1 MLKDKAVA
9 SLGQQTLL
17 MPAWITA
24 ALAANDRLKLYLSL
38 TQAAAQHARKPEDSI
53 GNWSQELA
61 RAGLRDAGWTQDL
74 VRHAYNDE
82 GMLVLSH
89 MPQLLQALGEDL
101 QIMARPVVDGGMV
114 KDASGFEQ
122 RRNHWLELLQSMHDH
137 EGLTQEALTALTHGE
152 RKAGDSF
159 HLLVMDLHKQINA
172 LASSVATE
180 NLDGAHVWNIQK
192 DDRALVRAF
201 MRGLHRTAPLKFN
214 HPGLDTAVTRDGK
227 RLLIQNDIGTND
239 AHVLVI
245 EVEEQTI
252 RLTYSDLHPP
262 RFKFFQSL
270 LENAGFVWKVSE
282 PVISRDLNEGKPYTV
297 GIATLQAA
305 DQTALEQGLEDI
317 ASRIVFV
324 IDWNRARKRLQMFVS
339 KAQAISILE
348 HTSEHRWGHMGW
360 LLAGGESLV
369 YDTMEAVG
377 SDTFR
382 IGERLD
388 AVLGETGA
396 RAFLIELL
404 HNCSELLQQQQPLT
418 LVQDK
423 ARLLLGRVL
432 QQRHVEFDLLAEH
445 AAFCHALAQT
455 LCDVLT
461 QGCNGHCDQVVQR
474 AKNWEHR
481 ADHLLATARQRAERQ
496 PHWRAVV
503 DLLVQADNVADA
515 LEESAFIYT
524 LTLVE
529 PINGLP
535 PSVMEVLGKLADTT
549 LVAIQDLVKAIEIA
563 RLLDAGI
570 DTTDS
575 DAFLQILWRMLRAE
589 RLCDDLLRTARQ
601 HIVQTLHAQPAAMLL
616 ATELATT
623 IEGAS
628 DALVA
633 TGYALRQM
641 AFLKTGVPA

>member
-180 NLDGAHVWNIQK
+180 NLDDAHVWNIQK

-432 QQRHVEFDLLAEH
+432 PQRHVEFDLLAEH

>member
-180 NLDGAHVWNIQK
+180 NLDDAHVWNIQK
-192 DDRALVRAF
+192 DDRALVCAF

-245 EVEEQTI
+245 TVEGRSI
-252 RLTYSDLHPP
+252 RLTYSELHVI
-262 RFKFFQSL
+262 RFKFFQRL
-270 LENAGFVWKVSE
+270 LEQAGFSWEVAESVMT
-282 PVISRDLNEGKPYTV
+282 PGMNENKPYTV
-297 GIATLQAA
+297 GQATLHAEYDA
-305 DQTALEQGLEDI
+305 ALEQGLEDV
-317 ASRIVFV
+317 AARIVFV
-324 IDWNRARKRLQMFVS
+324 IDWNRARKRLQMFVN
-339 KAQAISILE
+339 KATAVDLLE
-348 HTSEHRWGHMGW
+348 RASSRGHGHMGW
-360 LLAGGESLV
+360 LMSGGEQLV
-369 YDTMEAVG
+369 YSTMEAVG
-377 SDTFR
+377 SDAFR
-382 IGERLD
+382 FGDRLD
-388 AVLGETGA
+388 TVLGETGA
-396 RAFLIELL
+396 RQFLLELMRMCTAL
-404 HNCSELLQQQQPLT
+404 MLEQQPQA
-418 LVQDK
+418 VIEDK
-423 ARLLLGRVL
+423 ARLLMGRAL
-432 QQRHVEFDLLAEH
+432 AQHHLEFDLMAEH
-445 AAFCHALAQT
+445 AAYCHALAQT
-455 LCDVLT
+455 VCDLIA
-461 QGCNGHCDQVVQR
+461 QGEEDSSQLVAR
-474 AKNWEHR
+474 IKRWEHR
-481 ADHLLATARQRAERQ
+481 ADGLVVQARQRAERQ
-496 PHWRAVV
+496 PRWKPVV
-503 DLLVQADNVADA
+503 QLLLQADDVADA
-515 LEESAFIYT
+515 LEETAF
-524 LTLVE
+524 LWTLVQLH
-529 PINGLP
+529 PAPLP
-535 PSVMEVLGKLADTT
+535 AAVQATVGKLADTT
-549 LVAIQDLVKAIEIA
+549 LAAIQDLVKAIEIG
-563 RLLDAGI
+563 RLLDPEL
-570 DTTDS
+570 DSRDS
-575 DAFLQILWRMLRAE
+575 DVFLETLWRMLRAE
-589 RLCDDLLRTARQ
+589 RTCDELLREARRT
-601 HIVQTLHAQPAAMLL
+601 IVITLHDQPAAMQL

-623 IEGAS
+623 LEKAS

-641 AFLKTGVPA
+641 AFEKSGVHA